1 MTNPFGAPE
10 KTVEQVA
17 EFRQNEEDVILL
29 DVREPM
35 ELRLAN
41 LGDDIILLPLS
52 ALARAREGALP
63 VELTDKN
70 QKIVVFC
77 HTGVRSAQVTAW
89 LKSLGWLNV
98 WSMAG
103 GIDAYARRIDSTIGT
118 Y

>member
-1 MTNPFGAPE
+1 MSNPFGAPE
-10 KTVEQVA
+10 KSVEQVA
-17 EFRQNEEDVILL
+17 EFRQNKEGMILL

-35 ELRLAN
+35 ELRMAN
-41 LGDDIILLPLS
+41 LCDDIISVPLS
-52 ALARAREGALP
+52 VLAHAREGALP
-63 VELTDKN
+63 AELADKN
-70 QKIVVFC
+70 QKLVVFC

-103 GIDAYARRIDSTIGT
+103 GIDAYARRIDSTIGR

>member
-1 MTNPFGAPE
+1 MSNPFGAPE

-17 EFRQNEEDVILL
+17 DFRQNEEDVILL

-41 LGDDIILLPLS
+41 LGDDSILLPLS
-52 ALARAREGALP
+52 ALARAREEALP
-63 VELTDKN
+63 DELVDNN

-77 HTGVRSAQVTAW
+77 HTGIRSAQVTAW
-89 LKSLGWLNV
+89 LISLGWLNV

-103 GIDAYARRIDSTIGT
+103 GIDAYARRIDSTIGI

>member
-1 MTNPFGAPE
+1 MSNPFGAPE
-10 KTVEQVA
+10 ISVEQVA
-17 EFRQNEEDVILL
+17 EFRQNKESMILL

-41 LGDDIILLPLS
+41 LGDDIISVPLS
-52 ALARAREGALP
+52 ELAGAREGALP
-63 VELTDKN
+63 VDLADKD
-70 QKIVVFC
+70 KKVVVFC

-103 GIDAYARRIDSTIGT
+103 GIDAYARRIDSTIGI

>member
-1 MTNPFGAPE
+1 MSNPFGAPE
-10 KTVEQVA
+10 KTVDQVA

-41 LGDDIILLPLS
+41 LGDDIILLSLS
-52 ALARAREGALP
+52 ALARAREEALP
-63 VELTDKN
+63 DELADKN

-89 LKSLGWLNV
+89 LMSLGWLNV

-103 GIDAYARRIDSTIGT
+103 GIDAYARRIDSTIGI

>member
-1 MTNPFGAPE
+1 MPNPFGAPE

-41 LGDDIILLPLS
+41 LGDDIILVPLS
-52 ALARAREGALP
+52 ALARAREEALP
-63 VELTDKN
+63 TELADKN

-89 LKSLGWLNV
+89 LMSLGWLNV

-103 GIDAYARRIDSTIGT
+103 GIDAYARRIDSMIGI

>member
-1 MTNPFGAPE
+1 MSNPYGAPE
-10 KTVEQVA
+10 ISVEQVA
-17 EFRQNEEDVILL
+17 EYRQNKESIILV

-41 LGDDIILLPLS
+41 LGNDIISVPLS
-52 ALARAREGALP
+52 ELARAREGALP
-63 VELTDKN
+63 VELEDKE

-89 LKSLGWLNV
+89 LKSIGWRNV

-103 GIDAYARRIDSTIGT
+103 GIDAYARRIDKTVGK

>member
-1 MTNPFGAPE
+1 MSTPFDAPE

-17 EFRQNEEDVILL
+17 EFRQIEETVILL

-41 LGDDIILLPLS
+41 LGDEIISVPLS
-52 ALARAREGALP
+52 ALARTREEALP
-63 VELTDKN
+63 AELADKS

-77 HTGVRSAQVTAW
+77 HTGVRSAQVTSW
-89 LKSLGWLNV
+89 LKSSGWRNV

>member
-1 MTNPFGAPE
+1 MSNPFGAPE

-41 LGDDIILLPLS
+41 LGDDIILVPLS
-52 ALARAREGALP
+52 ALARAREEALP
-63 VELTDKN
+63 TELADKN

-89 LKSLGWLNV
+89 LMSLGWLNV

-103 GIDAYARRIDSTIGT
+103 GIDAYARRIDSMIGI